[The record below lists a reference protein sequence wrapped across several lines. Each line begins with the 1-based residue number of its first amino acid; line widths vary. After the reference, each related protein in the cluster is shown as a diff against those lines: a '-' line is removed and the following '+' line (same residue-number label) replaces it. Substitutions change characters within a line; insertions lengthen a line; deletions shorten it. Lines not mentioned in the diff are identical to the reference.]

1 MKGGKSNSKKSYKK
15 YCVRFVSK
23 KIFPWN
29 NNNRHNVVLEVVV
42 ASYGLGVAYMRL
54 GRLVTDE
61 TRALSQFYARSS
73 TIAHWLKNSKYNL
86 TLLNPFTV
94 DAVLQYINQMLYNSI

>member
-1 MKGGKSNSKKSYKK
+1 MKGGKSNSKNLTKNTA
-15 YCVRFVSK
+15 CVSFRR
-23 KIFPWN
+23 KIF
-29 NNNRHNVVLEVVV
+29 REIVTTDTNVVLEVVV

-61 TRALSQFYARSS
+61 TRALSQFYARYS
-73 TIAHWLKNSKYNL
+73 TIAHWLKNSKHNL

-94 DAVLQYINQMLYNSI
+94 DAVLQGTNMLCNSI